1 MAASRIKGITI
12 ERLANLYDPSDGFT
26 IYIPDDDKEKEK
38 RALAGDI
45 HFLVDSKYTD
55 IMRKAGI
62 DVKWSDD
69 IYWGCERKLC
79 PEKYGTDDNLVSFAE
94 YESIVKSCY
103 EEAFYCAVQRVFELN
118 FEIHS
123 LRVCSLTLGKKREY
137 FQLS

>member
-26 IYIPDDDKEKEK
+26 IYIPDDDKETEK

-123 LRVCSLTLGKKREY
+123 LRVSCAVLG
-137 FQLS
+137 